1 MNSKCK
7 TTLAVLAGAA
17 LGAAAIQALH
27 AQAKPPAYVITEV
40 EIINEGAF
48 KEFSPKVAKT
58 VEASG
63 GKYLTR
69 GGQIIPLEGTAPKR
83 FVLSV
88 FPSVE
93 AAKAWRESPGWK
105 AIVPE
110 REKAAKTRAF
120 IAEGT
125 TN

>member
-1 MNSKCK
+1 MK
-7 TTLAVLAGAA
+7 THYTVAVSVFAGAA
-17 LGAAAIQALH
+17 LGAAAIQGLH
-27 AQAKPPAYVITEV
+27 AQAKPPAYVVTEV
-40 EIINEGAF
+40 EIIDEAAF

-58 VEASG
+58 VEAAG

-69 GGQIIPLEGTAPKR
+69 GGRLIALEGNAPKR

-93 AAKAWRESPGWK
+93 AAQDWRKSAGWNELT
-105 AIVPE
+105 AL
-110 REKAAKTRAF
+110 REKAVKTRAF

-125 TN
+125 AM